1 MRKWLISV
9 CLAVALVCPF
19 VTTGA
24 LARDRCPGEYFMMAP
39 GSQWTMWTHFL
50 SPPPP
55 SNFDDRWS
63 FVDVV
68 SDTVFGIPD
77 EVTSYRVEESEYI
90 PGEPDTSTHRI
101 VYYAYDRHGNL
112 GYAAY
117 ANGDSLIVFDSVVVI
132 LRNPIV
138 VGDSVYLDGPE
149 WQESY
154 VVLSVSDTL
163 QTPYGVFQNCLRWRE
178 RSWVGGVPNEVNE
191 ERYIPAEYL
200 QQFGGIG
207 WRHTIHFGSGAHE
220 SVARIVST
228 SGLAGVATLPEPPH
242 NGISY
247 AQIYPNPVPC
257 VVDVA
262 YGLTSPTAVSV
273 QLFNVRGQLVD
284 TIEPGYEYAGDHAF
298 RWPLGRATSGV
309 YFLRI
314 IAGSSSTV
322 RRVVIVR

>member
-9 CLAVALVCPF
+9 CLALALVCPF

-39 GSQWTMWTHFL
+39 GSHWTRWDHFL
-50 SPPPP
+50 SPP
-55 SNFDDRWS
+55 SFDDRWL

-77 EVTSYRVEESEYI
+77 EVTSYREESSEYV
-90 PGEPDTSTHRI
+90 PGEPDTSTYRI
-101 VYYAYDRHGNL
+101 MYYAYDRHGNL
-112 GYAAY
+112 GYTAY
-117 ANGDSLIVFDSVVVI
+117 ANGDSLIVFDSVAVI

-138 VGDSVYLDGPE
+138 VGDSVYLNGPG
-149 WQESY
+149 WQASY

-163 QTPYGVFQNCLRWRE
+163 QTPSGVFQNCLRWRE

-200 QQFGGIG
+200 PQFGGIG
-207 WRHTIHFGSGAHE
+207 WKHGTHYGTDAHE
-220 SVARIVST
+220 DVSYIVST
-228 SGLAGVATLPEPPH
+228 SGLAGVATPREPLY

-247 AQIYPNPVPC
+247 AHVYPNPVPG

-262 YGLTSPTAVSV
+262 YGLTSPAAVSV

-284 TIEPGYEYAGDHAF
+284 TIEPGYEYVGDHAF
-298 RWPLGRATSGV
+298 RWPLGRATCGV